1 MEKKVVNTAMLAA
14 ALIVLAC
21 VALVLVMGLTAA
33 DAANSSEAFYGN
45 ETAVVSYENN
55 DTVYAVVSSAE
66 GTDTDEQPAAEE
78 TSDNTDVAKAI
89 GAGIAIAI
97 ATAAGAISM
106 GLAICKTNES
116 IARQPEMEG
125 KLRSSMM
132 LGLVFIETVMIYALV
147 MGILIVFVL

>member
-1 MEKKVVNTAMLAA
+1 MEKKVVKAAVLAA
-14 ALIVLAC
+14 TLIVFAGVVIALI
-21 VALVLVMGLTAA
+21 MGLATTEAA
-33 DAANSSEAFYGN
+33 GNAETFYGN
-45 ETAVVSYENN
+45 EPAVISYEET
-55 DTVYAVVSSAE
+55 DTVYAIVSSAE
-66 GTDTDEQPAAEE
+66 GTETDEQPAEE
-78 TSDNTDVAKAI
+78 PSDNTDVAKAI
-89 GAGIAIAI
+89 GAAVAIAI

-106 GLAICKTNES
+106 GLAISKTNES